1 MRKALDSDSK
11 KVSSE
16 LSSDFQ
22 ELFWQCNEKEVLS
35 FMKLFWEEQQKYIS
49 SSSPTSIRYH
59 LMIIKFYLN
68 LTAKFVHPSLRT
80 LRGYN
85 NYIRPTRGFNPEVI
99 NELAKKTVSF
109 SKIERNVTILFD
121 EIKIQEN
128 LVWDK
133 HLGKL
138 IGFVV

>member
-1 MRKALDSDSK
+1 
-11 KVSSE
+11 
-16 LSSDFQ
+16 
-22 ELFWQCNEKEVLS
+22 
-35 FMKLFWEEQQKYIS
+35 
-49 SSSPTSIRYH
+49 
-59 LMIIKFYLN
+59 MIIKFYLN